1 MRDLLRV
8 LAIAATLGALAA
20 DFALLD
26 RPLVRNGWLT
36 LAFFAVPLGLLLAS
50 RGEKGSRKLEIA
62 AWSVLVLG
70 SGAWIAARLLVGKV
84 DGIPHVAVGGKAPDF
99 TLEDADGARRSL
111 SDYLG
116 GDRRVLL
123 VFFRGSG

>member
-26 RPLVRNGWLT
+26 RPLVRNGWVT
-36 LAFFAVPLGLLLAS
+36 LAFFAVPLALLLAS
-50 RGEKGSRKLEIA
+50 RGEKGSRKLQVA
-62 AWSVLVLG
+62 AWAVLVLG
-70 SGAWIAARLLVGKV
+70 SGLWCGARFLVGNV
-84 DGIPHVAVGGKAPDF
+84 DGTPHVAVGGKAPDF
-99 TLEDADGARRSL
+99 TLEGADGRRVSL
-111 SDYLG
+111 SDFLG

-123 VFFRGSG
+123 VFFRGAG

>member
-8 LAIAATLGALAA
+8 LAIAAVLGAWAA

-26 RPLVRNGWLT
+26 RPLVRNGWIT
-36 LAFFAVPLGLLLAS
+36 LAFFAVPAALLLAS
-50 RGEKGSRKLEIA
+50 RGEKGSRKLEVA
-62 AWSVLVLG
+62 AWAVFVLG
-70 SGAWIAARLLVGKV
+70 LGAWTGTRFLMGNVQGA
-84 DGIPHVAVGGKAPDF
+84 PHVAVGRQAPDF
-99 TLEDADGARRSL
+99 TLEDQDGRRRSL

-123 VFFRGSG
+123 VFFRGAG